1 MRDRLWKRPVPVL
14 CKEGGKKMYILWCR
28 LFQKVMKLAMD
39 LVPFWRKPKMIT
51 GRDSLRKLPDMLK
64 HKGIKNVMLVT
75 DPGIAALGLHEQ
87 LLAWIREGGIECV
100 VYDKTTANPTI
111 ANVEEALELYR
122 EHGCH
127 ALIAFGGGSPMDCAK
142 GVGARVARPHKK
154 ISAMRGELKI
164 LKPIPLLIAVPTT
177 AGTGSETTLAAV
189 LTDERTHEKYALN
202 DFVLIPKYAVLD
214 PVLTRG
220 LPPHITAATGMD
232 ALTHAV
238 EAYIGKSNTAQTI
251 EDSVAAVRLI
261 FKNLERAYRDGSD
274 MEARENM
281 QKASFLAG
289 AAFTRAYVGYVHAIA
304 HSLGGEYGIPH
315 GLANAVIL
323 PYVLEAYG
331 SAVYMSLAELADL
344 VKIGQDLE
352 SDQEKA
358 NAFIAEIRAMNRRM
372 GIPEK
377 LEGIREDDIDMLAK
391 RAAREANP
399 LYPVPKIMRRDQLK
413 EIYYQIRAQ
422 EEKEYGRI

>member
-1 MRDRLWKRPVPVL
+1 
-14 CKEGGKKMYILWCR
+14 MYVLWCR
-28 LFQKVMKLAMD
+28 LFQRVMKFFMD
-39 LVPFWRKPKMIT
+39 IVPFWRKPKMIT
-51 GRDSLRKLPDMLK
+51 GRDSLKKLPDMLR

-75 DPGIAALGLHEQ
+75 DPGIAALGLHNQ
-87 LLAWIREGGIECV
+87 LLEWIREEGIECV

-111 ANVEEALELYR
+111 ANVEEALQLYR

-154 ISAMRGELKI
+154 ISSMRGELKI

-214 PVLTRG
+214 PVLTEG
-220 LPPHITAATGMD
+220 LPPFITATTGMD

-251 EDSVAAVRLI
+251 EDSVTAVKLI

-323 PYVLEAYG
+323 PYVLEDYG
-331 SAVYMSLAELADL
+331 SSVYMSLAELADI
-344 VKIGQDLE
+344 VKIGQELD

-372 GIPEK
+372 GIPDK
-377 LEGIREDDIDMLAK
+377 LEDIREDDIDMLAK
-391 RAAREANP
+391 RASKEANP
-399 LYPVPKIMRRDQLK
+399 LYPVPQIMKKDQLK
-413 EIYYQIRAQ
+413 EIYYQIRA
-422 EEKEYGRI
+422 

>member
-1 MRDRLWKRPVPVL
+1 
-14 CKEGGKKMYILWCR
+14 MYVLWCR
-28 LFQKVMKLAMD
+28 LFQKVMKFFMD
-39 LVPFWRKPKMIT
+39 IVPFWRKPKMIT
-51 GRDSLRKLPDMLK
+51 GRDSLKKLPGMLR

-75 DPGIAALGLHEQ
+75 DPGIAALGLHHQ
-87 LLAWIREGGIECV
+87 LLEWIREEGIECV

-122 EHGCH
+122 EHSCH

-154 ISAMRGELKI
+154 ISSMRGELKI

-189 LTDERTHEKYALN
+189 LTDEKTHEKYALN

-220 LPPHITAATGMD
+220 LPPFITATTGMD

-251 EDSVAAVRLI
+251 EDSVTAVKLI
-261 FKNLERAYRDGSD
+261 FKNLERAYREGTD

-331 SAVYMSLAELADL
+331 SAVHMSLAELADI

-372 GIPEK
+372 GIPDK
-377 LEGIREDDIDMLAK
+377 LEVSKRMTLTCWPRGRQRRLILCIRFH
-391 RAAREANP
+391 
-399 LYPVPKIMRRDQLK
+399 
-413 EIYYQIRAQ
+413 
-422 EEKEYGRI
+422 GS